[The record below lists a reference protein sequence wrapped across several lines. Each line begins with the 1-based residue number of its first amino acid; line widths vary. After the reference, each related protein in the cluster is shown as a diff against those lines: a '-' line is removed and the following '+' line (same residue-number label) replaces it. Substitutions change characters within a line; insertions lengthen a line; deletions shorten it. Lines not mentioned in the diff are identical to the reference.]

1 MEGICKV
8 NKNIENI
15 KSSVSIDLMEK
26 AIELKNEYNDIISLA
41 GGEPDYSTPKII
53 VEKAKNELDKGNT
66 HYAVGKGLL
75 ELRTKIKQ
83 KLYYENAIDV
93 NVDEVIVT
101 PGAKMAIYLAVCSVI
116 EPGDEVLIPT
126 PSWVSY
132 CEIVRAVGGV
142 PVQVALNY
150 NNNYLIDDKI
160 LERYITDKTK
170 MIIICSPNNPTG
182 KVMLYSEWCAVEK
195 VCIQNDLTLVSD
207 EIYEKIIY
215 DGQKNISPASISSLK
230 DRTITVNGFSKA
242 YAMTGWR
249 IGYLVACKKYIDV
262 IYKLF
267 SHTIT
272 GVSPFIQEAA
282 ITALDCE
289 EDVQRMLYG
298 YEKRRNMFMDGLNKI
313 PGISVMAPQGAFYAW
328 VKFETLNE
336 ENIATHLLEK
346 VHIVGVPGMAYGDGN
361 EQFMRFSFANNE
373 EELAEAIKRIESF
386 MKMYI

>member
-1 MEGICKV
+1 M